1 MYEKRE
7 VSQHLENNFKE
18 KESESKKEIYKN
30 ESNIQKEK
38 KRVKREEI
46 VWIKDFF
53 WKRKR
58 KKEFKRDKLNGGVEL
73 EPKAGFSI
81 NKIVLLMEYFVPCVH
96 FGMVHD
102 FVSNNL
108 RRHLVAFSGYR

>member
-46 VWIKDFF
+46 V
-53 WKRKR
+53 
-58 KKEFKRDKLNGGVEL
+58 
-73 EPKAGFSI
+73 
-81 NKIVLLMEYFVPCVH
+81 
-96 FGMVHD
+96 
-102 FVSNNL
+102 
-108 RRHLVAFSGYR
+108 